1 MSSSVLHPPA
11 HLPPTVALQLSQQA
25 PVILKNTPHSTSAY
39 SLSSLFAAPE
49 SAELWITY
57 ENLLMSCLRTG
68 DQASAHKC
76 LERLRDRFGSDN
88 ERVMALRG
96 LYQEATA
103 HDEAGLEAILK
114 EYNTIIEHESS
125 NIVHTTPQYG
135 MDRD

>member
-1 MSSSVLHPPA
+1 
-11 HLPPTVALQLSQQA
+11 
-25 PVILKNTPHSTSAY
+25 
-39 SLSSLFAAPE
+39 
-49 SAELWITY
+49 
-57 ENLLMSCLRTG
+57 
-68 DQASAHKC
+68 
-76 LERLRDRFGSDN
+76 
-88 ERVMALRG
+88 MALRG